1 MLSAVGMR
9 GAPDVHP
16 QYRANEGGP
25 PPISAITRQDILRR
39 TQLRHRID
47 KLKENRMQREE
58 DVERNRRAIKQ
69 LEILSPS
76 ILLYI
81 VSKLVHIMSTVTRI

>member
-9 GAPDVHP
+9 GAPDVHSHH
-16 QYRANEGGP
+16 RANEGGP

-39 TQLRHRID
+39 TQLRRRID
-47 KLKENRMQREE
+47 KLKENRMQRED
-58 DVERNRRAIKQ
+58 DVERNRRAI
-69 LEILSPS
+69 EILSPS

>member
-9 GAPDVHP
+9 GAPDIHP
-16 QYRANEGGP
+16 HYRANEGGP

-39 TQLRHRID
+39 TQLRRRID

-58 DVERNRRAIKQ
+58 DVERNRRAIA
-69 LEILSPS
+69 SS
-76 ILLYI
+76 
-81 VSKLVHIMSTVTRI
+81 